1 MNNNKVKDMKSNS
14 TIWIVNEYN
23 IPVDVRTRQTV
34 LSQRLEERGYKVCL
48 ICGSCDSK
56 GQTVKFERGEHIRKV
71 EFDGAHF
78 YVVNTAGYNGNAQRA
93 LVALQF
99 QKRLWKYRNEIPKPD
114 VIVSDFAGWFG
125 NEFLKWKRKFGTK
138 VIYDIL
144 DLWPED
150 FVDMGFLK
158 KDSPITKMLYRMEYK
173 SYSNADGLI
182 FSFEGGRQY
191 IEEKGWSKNRGGKVD
206 TQNIGYLNN
215 GVDLES
221 LEIQK
226 KQFIYEDPD
235 LDTDQFKAIYLG
247 SVSAFNGVDK
257 LVEAAAKLK
266 EKDADDIM
274 ILVYGYGNQEDVL
287 RKKAADLKLDNIIF
301 KGKIDKRYAI
311 SVLSR
316 ADVNIFTF
324 KNNASLKYGTSP
336 NKLFMYFAS
345 GKPVLSMIR
354 PGYDLV
360 ESEKCGISVDND
372 PDAVADALI
381 RFANMDAETYQ
392 MFADNSTRVAKE
404 YDYKQLV
411 QVLIDMIEK

>member
-1 MNNNKVKDMKSNS
+1 MKRNS

-23 IPVDVRTRQTV
+23 LPVDVRIRQTV
-34 LSQRLEERGYKVCL
+34 LSQRLEENGYKVCL
-48 ICGSCDSK
+48 ICGSSDTK
-56 GQTVKFERGEHIRKV
+56 GQTIKFNKGEHIRKV

-78 YVVNTAGYNGNAQRA
+78 YVVNTSGYNSNAKRA
-93 LVALQF
+93 LVAWQF

-125 NEFLKWKRKFGTK
+125 NEFLRWKRKYGTK
-138 VIYDIL
+138 IIYDIL

-158 KDSPITKMLYRMEYK
+158 KDSLITKLLYRMEYK
-173 SYSNADGLI
+173 SYCNADGII

-191 IEEKGWSKNRGGKVD
+191 IQEKGWSKDRGGKVD
-206 TQNIGYLNN
+206 ISDIGYLNN
-215 GVDLES
+215 GVDLET

-226 KQFIYEDPD
+226 EQFYYEDPD
-235 LDTDQFKAIYLG
+235 LDTDKFKAVYLG
-247 SVSAFNGVDK
+247 SVSIYNGVDK
-257 LVEAAAKLK
+257 LVDAAAKLQ
-266 EKDADDIM
+266 EKGADNIL
-274 ILVYGYGNQEDVL
+274 ILVYGYGNQEDYL
-287 RKKAADLKLDNIIF
+287 RQRASDLKLDNIVF
-301 KGKIDKRYAI
+301 KGKIDKQYAI
-311 SVLSR
+311 NVLSR

-354 PGYDLV
+354 PGYNLV

-372 PDAVADALI
+372 PDKVAEALI
-381 RFANMDAETYQ
+381 RFADMGPEEYR
-392 MFADNSTRVAKE
+392 MYADNSSRVAKE
-404 YDYKQLV
+404 YDYKKLV
-411 QVLIDMIEK
+411 HVLIDMIEK